1 MNGDRYEGTFLNG
14 KRDGV
19 GFYIEGDRVYIEEWD
34 DGNRVSRY
42 EFPGGALRS
51 WLKQVF

>member
-1 MNGDRYEGTFLNG
+1 
-14 KRDGV
+14 V

-51 WLKQVF
+51 WLKQVFDIIQA